1 VGQQFGCHGL
11 SHDTLTTIYLT
22 ELVGNFIFE
31 PDATG
36 DSRHLQPD
44 LMEVSLLAGVIVP
57 PKRRWDK
64 MCQNILR
71 RDRRMDIVDCSAVT
85 EVALYLFVFQI
96 CSLFRSIRFSGQPL
110 LQPKKKVV
118 SRFSLVHCARMSRGV
133 QSSISNV

>member
-1 VGQQFGCHGL
+1 MTIFCIVSPFCWATILSHGL

-22 ELVGNFIFE
+22 ELAGNFIFE
-31 PDATG
+31 PDATR

-44 LMEVSLLAGVIVP
+44 LMEVSLLAGVMVP

-71 RDRRMDIVDCSAVT
+71 RDRRMDIIDCSAVT

-96 CSLFRSIRFSGQPL
+96 CSLF
-110 LQPKKKVV
+110 
-118 SRFSLVHCARMSRGV
+118 
-133 QSSISNV
+133 